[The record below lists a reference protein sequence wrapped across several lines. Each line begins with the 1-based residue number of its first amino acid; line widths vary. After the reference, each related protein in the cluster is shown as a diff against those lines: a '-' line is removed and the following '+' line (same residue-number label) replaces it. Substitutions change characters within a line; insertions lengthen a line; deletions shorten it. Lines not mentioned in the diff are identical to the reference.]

1 MTQDSQFSPGSA
13 APPVREL
20 RLAGQDGIADSSAD
34 SSIPESSVPDSITA
48 ENMAAAN
55 LAAESGADEVSEK
68 GLRSGALGMA
78 TSLILSVASAA
89 PAYSLT
95 ATLAFIVGY
104 VGFQAP
110 AVVVLAFVP
119 ILFISFG
126 YAALNRRDPDCGTI
140 FTWASR
146 VLNPNIGFLGGWAI
160 IASFVLV
167 IGSLA
172 QVAGQYVFLLV
183 GAKGIG
189 ATPSD
194 PWILLAGLGWL
205 LLMTLVCYRGIE
217 IAAAVQRALLFLEF
231 GMLLVLSV
239 VALVRVYSG
248 HAPAGTHR
256 PQLAWL
262 NPFHGSMSAFVSGL
276 VLMLFIYWGWET
288 ALTVNEETTDRR
300 RTPGRAATY
309 STVLLVALYLVATFA
324 AISFAGIGSTG
335 IGLNNP
341 DNSADVLY
349 PFGTAVFGSSGAGSI
364 LWHLLILMVLTSAAA
379 STETTV
385 LTLSRTML
393 SMGDQGALPRAL
405 ARVHPRFRI
414 PHVGT
419 IAVGVA
425 GAVVYTT
432 MNFLGH
438 GLAIGDAVSSCGV
451 MIAFYYGLTGLTS
464 AWAYRAAWR
473 DSAADIWLRIVFP
486 LIGGVVLLAAG
497 SWTLVHA
504 WDPSHSG
511 TSWTLPFSSGTRV
524 GGTFVIGT
532 GAILLGLLVLLVC
545 RRRYPAFFHRPASQ
559 G

>member
-1 MTQDSQFSPGSA
+1 MTRVSQYEQSQTPA
-13 APPVREL
+13 
-20 RLAGQDGIADSSAD
+20 
-34 SSIPESSVPDSITA
+34 SVH
-48 ENMAAAN
+48 
-55 LAAESGADEVSEK
+55 SETSDK

-78 TSLILSVASAA
+78 TSLILAVASAA

-95 ATLAFIVGY
+95 ATLAFVVGY

-119 ILFISFG
+119 ILFVSFG

-146 VLNPNIGFLGGWAI
+146 ILSPNLGFLGGWAI

-172 QVAGQYVFLLV
+172 QVAGQYVFLLA
-183 GAKGIG
+183 GAEGIG
-189 ATPSD
+189 SSPAD
-194 PWILLAGLGWL
+194 PRVLLAGLGWL
-205 LLMTLVCYRGIE
+205 ALMTLICYRGIE

-231 GMLLVLSV
+231 GMLVALSA
-239 VALVRVYSG
+239 VALVRVY
-248 HAPAGTHR
+248 AGTAPHGAHR
-256 PQLAWL
+256 PQWSWL
-262 NPFHGSMSAFVSGL
+262 NPFEGASASAFVSAL

-288 ALTVNEETTDRR
+288 ALTVNEETTDRHR
-300 RTPGRAATY
+300 VPGRAATW

-324 AISFAGIGSTG
+324 AISFAGIGDTG

-341 DNSADVLY
+341 DNSGDVLY
-349 PFGTAVFGSSGAGSI
+349 GFGTAVFGSSGLGSV

-405 ARVHPRFRI
+405 SRVHPRYRV

-419 IAVGVA
+419 VTVGVV
-425 GAVVYTT
+425 GAVVYVA

-438 GLAIGDAVSSCGV
+438 GLVIGDAVSSCGV

-464 AWAYRAAWR
+464 AWAHRAQWR
-473 DSAADIWLRIVFP
+473 SGAADLWLRVCFP
-486 LIGGVVLLAAG
+486 AIGGVILFAAG
-497 SWTLVHA
+497 TWSLVQA
-504 WDPSHSG
+504 WDPANSG

-524 GGTFVIGT
+524 GGAFVMGAGT
-532 GAILLGLLVLLVC
+532 ILLGLFVLLVC
-545 RRRYPAFFHRPASQ
+545 RRVYPGFFERRTPAASPA
-559 G
+559 

>member
-1 MTQDSQFSPGSA
+1 MGEPSD
-13 APPVREL
+13 
-20 RLAGQDGIADSSAD
+20 
-34 SSIPESSVPDSITA
+34 
-48 ENMAAAN
+48 
-55 LAAESGADEVSEK
+55 K

-78 TSLILSVASAA
+78 TSLILAVASAA

-104 VGFQAP
+104 VGVQAP
-110 AVVVLAFVP
+110 AVVVVAFVP
-119 ILFISFG
+119 ILFVSFG

-146 VLNPNIGFLGGWAI
+146 VLNPNLGFLGGWAI

-189 ATPSD
+189 STPAD
-194 PWILLAGLGWL
+194 PRVLLAGLGWL

-231 GMLLVLSV
+231 AMLLALSV
-239 VALVRVYSG
+239 VALVRVYAGS
-248 HAPAGTHR
+248 APTGMHR
-256 PQLAWL
+256 PQLSWL
-262 NPFHGSMSAFVSGL
+262 DPFHGVSMGAFVSGL

-288 ALTVNEETTDRR
+288 ALTVNEETADRR
-300 RTPGRAATY
+300 RVPGRAATW
-309 STVLLVALYLVATFA
+309 STVLLVALYLVATYA
-324 AISFAGIGSTG
+324 AISFAGIGDTG

-341 DNSADVLY
+341 DNSGDVLY
-349 PFGTAVFGSSGAGSI
+349 PLGTAVFGAGGLGSV

-419 IAVGVA
+419 VAVGVV
-425 GAVVYTT
+425 GAVVYTV

-451 MIAFYYGLTGLTS
+451 MIAFYYGLTGVTS
-464 AWAYRAAWR
+464 AWAHRDGWR
-473 DSAADIWLRIVFP
+473 TGAADLWLRLVCP
-486 LIGGVVLLAAG
+486 LIGGAVLLAAG
-497 SWTLVHA
+497 AWSLVHA
-504 WDPSHSG
+504 WDPANSY
-511 TSWTLPFSSGTRV
+511 TSWTLPFTSGTRV

-532 GAILLGLLVLLVC
+532 GTVLLGVVVLLVC
-545 RRRYPAFFHRPASQ
+545 RRVYPDFFRHRSVAQQPEFVHAEVNPRA
-559 G
+559 